1 MRIFLICPVRNATPE
16 ETEAISRYV
25 IDKEKR
31 CGHQVYWPARD
42 TDQFDPIGLQ
52 ICKSNR
58 NAIIAADEVH
68 VWWNPAS
75 TGSLF
80 DLGIAFALGKDIV
93 LVNEVPPTEGKSF
106 NNFLLAISE

>member
-1 MRIFLICPVRNATPE
+1 MRIFLICPVRNVTSE
-16 ETEAISRYV
+16 ETEAINRYV
-25 IDKEKR
+25 TGLEER
-31 CGHQVYWPARD
+31 CRHRVYWPARD
-42 TDQFDPIGLQ
+42 TDQSDPIGLQ
-52 ICKSNR
+52 ICKVNR

-93 LVNEVPPTEGKSF
+93 LANEVTPTEGKSF
-106 NNFLLAISE
+106 NNFLLAVCE